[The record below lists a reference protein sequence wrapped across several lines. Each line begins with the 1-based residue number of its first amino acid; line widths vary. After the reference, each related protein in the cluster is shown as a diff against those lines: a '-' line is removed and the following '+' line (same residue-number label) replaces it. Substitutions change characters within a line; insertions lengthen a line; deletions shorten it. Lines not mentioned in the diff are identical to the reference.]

1 MIWVD
6 EAVVLAIHEEQ
17 IAEHGGSLGLRDS
30 NLLQSAL
37 ARPQNLMAYGEPDL
51 ADLAASYA
59 FGLAKNHAFVDG
71 NKRVSLVVTETFIL
85 LNNGT
90 PIADDAACLDIWV
103 RLSAGQIDEA
113 QLAIWL
119 RDNIV
124 FSGESASS

>member
-37 ARPQNLMAYGEPDL
+37 ARPRNLIAYGQPDL

-85 LNNGT
+85 LNNGSLV
-90 PIADDAACLDIWV
+90 ADDAACLDIWL
-103 RLSAGQIDEA
+103 RLADGQIDEA

-119 RDNIV
+119 RENLV

>member
-37 ARPQNLMAYGEPDL
+37 ARPRNLMAYGQPDL

-90 PIADDAACLDIWV
+90 LIADDAACLDIWL
-103 RLSAGQIDEA
+103 RLAAGQIDEA

-119 RDNIV
+119 RENIV

>member
-37 ARPQNLMAYGEPDL
+37 ARPRNLMAYGQPDL

-90 PIADDAACLDIWV
+90 LIADDAACLDIWL
-103 RLSAGQIDEA
+103 RLAAGQIDEA

-119 RDNIV
+119 RENLV
-124 FSGESASS
+124 LSGESASS

>member
-37 ARPQNLMAYGEPDL
+37 ARPQNLMAYGQPDL

-59 FGLAKNHAFVDG
+59 FGLAKNHPFVDG

-85 LNNGT
+85 LNNGSL
-90 PIADDAACLDIWV
+90 IADDAACLDIWL
-103 RLSAGQIDEA
+103 RLAAGQIDEA

-119 RDNIV
+119 RENIV

>member
-37 ARPQNLMAYGEPDL
+37 ARPRNLMAYGQPDL

-59 FGLAKNHAFVDG
+59 FGLAKNHPIVDG
-71 NKRVSLVVTETFIL
+71 NRWVSLVVTDTLIL

-90 PIADDAACLDIWV
+90 LIADDAACLDIWL
-103 RLSAGQIDEA
+103 RLADGQIDEA

-119 RDNIV
+119 RENLV

>member
-37 ARPQNLMAYGEPDL
+37 ARPQNLMAYGQPDL

-59 FGLAKNHAFVDG
+59 FGLAENHAFVDG

-85 LNNGT
+85 LNNGSL
-90 PIADDAACLDIWV
+90 IADDAACLDIWL
-103 RLSAGQIDEA
+103 RLAAGQIDEA

-119 RDNIV
+119 RENLV
-124 FSGESASS
+124 FSGEPASS

>member
-37 ARPQNLMAYGEPDL
+37 ARPRNLMAYGQPDF

-90 PIADDAACLDIWV
+90 LIADDAACLDIWL
-103 RLSAGQIDEA
+103 RLADGQIDEA

-119 RDNIV
+119 RENLV
-124 FSGESASS
+124 FSGASASS

>member
-37 ARPQNLMAYGEPDL
+37 ARPRNLIAYGQPDL

-59 FGLAKNHAFVDG
+59 FGLA
-71 NKRVSLVVTETFIL
+71 
-85 LNNGT
+85 
-90 PIADDAACLDIWV
+90 
-103 RLSAGQIDEA
+103 
-113 QLAIWL
+113 
-119 RDNIV
+119 
-124 FSGESASS
+124 